1 MKKFY
6 FLFIIGVVL
15 FIAPTVSFSKNPVQI
30 PVQIDVLYMNHGPM
44 QPTLRELRALFSE
57 YGDKLT
63 ASWYDF
69 DTDEGERFKS
79 KMGISHHVPLTIWV
93 DGRSEVKNN
102 GRTIKF
108 EGFPTGSG
116 PSFFQGKWKL
126 KDLAGVLDRVTGKN

>member
-1 MKKFY
+1 MKKLY

-15 FIAPTVSFSKNPVQI
+15 FITPTASFSKD

-44 QPTLRELRALFSE
+44 QPTLREIRALFPV
-57 YGDKLT
+57 YGDKLIV
-63 ASWYDF
+63 SWYDF
-69 DTDEGERFKS
+69 ESDEGERFKT
-79 KMGISHHVPLTIWV
+79 KKGISHHTPLIIWV
-93 DGRSEVKNN
+93 DGQSELFYN

-126 KDLAGVLDRVTGKN
+126 EDLAGILDRVTGKN

>member
-6 FLFIIGVVL
+6 YLFFVGIVL
-15 FIAPTVSFSKNPVQI
+15 FIAPTVSFSI
-30 PVQIDVLYMNHGPM
+30 DTVQIDVLYLNLGPM
-44 QPTLRELRALFSE
+44 QPTLRELRALFPT

-63 ASWYDF
+63 VSWYDAE
-69 DTDEGERFKS
+69 TDEGERFKS
-79 KMGISHHVPLTIWV
+79 IMGISHHIPLVIWV
-93 DGRSEVKNN
+93 DGRSELMNN

-126 KDLAGVLDRVTGKN
+126 EDLTIILDRVTGKN